1 MISAVRR
8 AKGRQ
13 VAYGMIVLGHLLQQ
27 LKFVLKVEGIFF
39 SLMYCHGLTAYNLQA
54 CIWRNDVSQI
64 LPKWYVWMMHCMAG
78 EPEMQ

>member
-1 MISAVRR
+1 
-8 AKGRQ
+8 
-13 VAYGMIVLGHLLQQ
+13 MIVLGHLLQQ
-27 LKFVLKVEGIFF
+27 LKFVLKVEGYFF
-39 SLMYCHGLTAYNLQA
+39 SLMYCHGLTVDNLQA